1 MNIVE
6 KTYKWA
12 KPLSKRGTTDL
23 LILHHSGTTT
33 CTPDGIHNSH
43 VGNGWAG
50 IGYHYLVR
58 KDGTIYRGR
67 PEDTVGAHAYG
78 ANSHSIGVCFEG
90 NYQVEAEMPAAQLA
104 AGQALVADIK
114 RRWGIS
120 KVIGHKDVAGSTTD
134 CPGKY
139 FPFAEMISGKTET
152 ATNNTTKGDIIMVA
166 TQMIGNGDRG
176 NAVRS
181 MQGALIAQGYKCGSY
196 GADGICGA
204 AVGQIAKIA
213 AVGASGVPTAW
224 SPVDMPSGG
233 GGRRNVGKA
242 R

>member
-6 KTYKWA
+6 KAYKWA
-12 KPLSKRGTTDL
+12 MPLSKRATTDL

-33 CTPDGIHNSH
+33 CTPDGVHSSH

-90 NYQVEAEMPAAQLA
+90 NYQAEQSMPAAQLA

-114 RRWGIS
+114 RRWGIT

-139 FPFAEMISGKTET
+139 FPFDAIC
-152 ATNNTTKGDIIMVA
+152 ATDNNTNTEEDIIMVA

-181 MQGALIAQGYKCGSY
+181 MQGALIAQGYNCGSY

-204 AVGQIAKIA
+204 ATVA
-213 AVGASGVPTAW
+213 AIKACQVANGLTADGICGVKTWGALL
-224 SPVDMPSGG
+224 
-233 GGRRNVGKA
+233 KE
-242 R
+242 

>member
-12 KPLSKRGTTDL
+12 MPLSKRSATDL
-23 LILHHSGTTT
+23 LILHHAAAAS
-33 CTPDGIHNSH
+33 CTAEDVHRWH

-58 KDGTIYRGR
+58 KDGTIYHGR

-90 NYQVEAEMPAAQLA
+90 NYQVEPTMPAAQLA
-104 AGQALVADIK
+104 AGQALVTDIK
-114 RRWGIS
+114 RRWGIT

-139 FPFAEMISGKTET
+139 FPFAAIISGTPET
-152 ATNNTTKGDIIMVA
+152 QNNTTEEDIIMVA

-204 AVGQIAKIA
+204 ATVA
-213 AVGASGVPTAW
+213 AIKACQHANGLTADGICGPDTWGALL
-224 SPVDMPSGG
+224 
-233 GGRRNVGKA
+233 KK
-242 R
+242 

>member
-12 KPLSKRGTTDL
+12 MPLSKRNSTDL
-23 LILHHSGTTT
+23 LILHHAAAAS
-33 CTPDGIHNSH
+33 CTAEDVHRWH

-90 NYQVEAEMPAAQLA
+90 NYQVEPTMSAAQLA

-114 RRWGIS
+114 RRWGIT

-134 CPGKY
+134 CPGLN
-139 FPFAEMISGKTET
+139 FPFAAIVSGTPET
-152 ATNNTTKGDIIMVA
+152 QNNNTTEEDIIMVA

-204 AVGQIAKIA
+204 ATVAAIKACQRANGLTADGICGPDTWGALLAK
-213 AVGASGVPTAW
+213 
-224 SPVDMPSGG
+224 
-233 GGRRNVGKA
+233 
-242 R
+242 

>member
-1 MNIVE
+1 MNIIE
-6 KTYKWA
+6 KNYKWA
-12 KPLSKRGTTDL
+12 KPLSKRNSTDL

-33 CTPDGIHNSH
+33 CTPDGVHSAH

-90 NYQVEAEMPAAQLA
+90 NYQVEPTMPAAQLA

-114 RRWGIS
+114 RRWGIT

-139 FPFAEMISGKTET
+139 FPLVAIVSGVSET
-152 ATNNTTKGDIIMVA
+152 QNNNTNTEEDIIMVA

-181 MQGALIAQGYKCGSY
+181 MQGALIAQGYNCGSY

-204 AVGQIAKIA
+204 ATVA
-213 AVGASGVPTAW
+213 AIKACQRANGLTADGICGKDTWGALL
-224 SPVDMPSGG
+224 
-233 GGRRNVGKA
+233 KK
-242 R
+242 

>member
-1 MNIVE
+1 MQIIE
-6 KTYKWA
+6 KTYDWA
-12 KPLSKRGTTDL
+12 QALTPRTKTDM
-23 LILHHSGTTT
+23 IVLHHAAATS
-33 CTPDGIHNSH
+33 CSADDIHRWH
-43 VGNGWAG
+43 LHNGWAG

-90 NYQVEAEMPAAQLA
+90 NYQVEAEMPVAQLT

-114 RRWGIS
+114 RRWGIT

-139 FPFAEMISGKTET
+139 FPLAEMISGKTKT
-152 ATNNTTKGDIIMVA
+152 QNNNTTEEDIIMVA

-204 AVGQIAKIA
+204 ATVA
-213 AVGASGVPTAW
+213 AIKACQRANGLTADGICGPDTWGALL
-224 SPVDMPSGG
+224 
-233 GGRRNVGKA
+233 KK
-242 R
+242 

>member
-1 MNIVE
+1 MNIIE
-6 KTYKWA
+6 KNYKWA

-23 LILHHSGTTT
+23 LILHHAAAAS
-33 CTPDGIHNSH
+33 CTAEDVHRWH

-90 NYQVEAEMPAAQLA
+90 NYQVEQSMPAAQLA
-104 AGQALVADIK
+104 AGRALVADIK
-114 RRWGIS
+114 RRWGIT

-139 FPFAEMISGKTET
+139 FPFAAIVSGVPET
-152 ATNNTTKGDIIMVA
+152 QNNTTEEDIIMVA

-181 MQGALIAQGYKCGSY
+181 MQGALIAQGYNCGSY

-204 AVGQIAKIA
+204 ATVA
-213 AVGASGVPTAW
+213 AIKACQAANGLAADGICGVKTWGALL
-224 SPVDMPSGG
+224 
-233 GGRRNVGKA
+233 KK
-242 R
+242 

>member
-1 MNIVE
+1 MMNIIE

-12 KPLSKRGTTDL
+12 KPLSKRSATDL
-23 LILHHSGTTT
+23 LILHHAAATS
-33 CTPDGIHNSH
+33 CTAEDVHRWH

-90 NYQVEAEMPAAQLA
+90 NYEVEQSMPAAQLA
-104 AGQALVADIK
+104 AGQTLVADIK
-114 RRWGIS
+114 RRWGIT

-152 ATNNTTKGDIIMVA
+152 ATNNTTEEDIIMVA

-181 MQGALIAQGYKCGSY
+181 MQGALIAQGYNCGSY

-204 AVGQIAKIA
+204 ATVA
-213 AVGASGVPTAW
+213 AIKACQRANGLTADGICGPDTWGALL
-224 SPVDMPSGG
+224 
-233 GGRRNVGKA
+233 KK
-242 R
+242 

>member
-1 MNIVE
+1 MNIIE
-6 KTYKWA
+6 KNYKWA
-12 KPLSKRGTTDL
+12 MPLSKRATTDL
-23 LILHHSGTTT
+23 LILHHAAAAS
-33 CTPDGIHNSH
+33 CTAEDVHRWH

-90 NYQVEAEMPAAQLA
+90 NYEVEAEMPAAQLA

-114 RRWGIS
+114 RRWGIT

-139 FPFAEMISGKTET
+139 FPLAAIVSGSPET
-152 ATNNTTKGDIIMVA
+152 QNNTTKGDIIMVA
-166 TQMIGNGDRG
+166 TQMIGSGDRG

-204 AVGQIAKIA
+204 ATVAAIKACQAANGLTADGICGPDTWGALLAK
-213 AVGASGVPTAW
+213 
-224 SPVDMPSGG
+224 
-233 GGRRNVGKA
+233 
-242 R
+242 

>member
-12 KPLSKRGTTDL
+12 KPLSKRNSTDL

-50 IGYHYLVR
+50 IGSHYLVR
-58 KDGTIYRGR
+58 KDGTIFRGR

-78 ANSHSIGVCFEG
+78 ANNHSIGVCFEG
-90 NYQVEAEMPAAQLA
+90 NYQLEAEMPAAQLA

-114 RRWGIS
+114 RRWGIT

-139 FPFAEMISGKTET
+139 FPLAEMISGKTET
-152 ATNNTTKGDIIMVA
+152 ATNNTTKEDIIMVA
-166 TQMIGNGDRG
+166 TQMIDSGDRG
-176 NAVRS
+176 NAVKS
-181 MQGALIAQGYKCGSY
+181 MQGALIAQGYPCGSY

-204 AVGQIAKIA
+204 ATVSAIRAFQTANGLTADGICGPDTWGALLAK
-213 AVGASGVPTAW
+213 
-224 SPVDMPSGG
+224 
-233 GGRRNVGKA
+233 
-242 R
+242 

>member
-12 KPLSKRGTTDL
+12 KPLGKRGTTDL
-23 LILHHSGTTT
+23 LILHHAAATS
-33 CTPDGIHNSH
+33 CTAEDVHLWH

-90 NYQVEAEMPAAQLA
+90 NYQVEQSMPAAQLA

-114 RRWGIS
+114 RRWGIT

-139 FPFAEMISGKTET
+139 FPFAAIVSGTPENQ
-152 ATNNTTKGDIIMVA
+152 NNTTKEDIIMVA

-204 AVGQIAKIA
+204 ATVA
-213 AVGASGVPTAW
+213 AIKACQRANGLAADGICGPDTWGALL
-224 SPVDMPSGG
+224 
-233 GGRRNVGKA
+233 KK
-242 R
+242 

>member
-1 MNIVE
+1 MNIIE
-6 KTYKWA
+6 KTYNWA
-12 KPLSKRGTTDL
+12 KPLSKRNATDL

-90 NYQVEAEMPAAQLA
+90 NYQVDSMPSAQLV
-104 AGQALVADIK
+104 AGQKLVSGIK
-114 RRWGIS
+114 QRWGIS
-120 KVIGHKDVAGSTTD
+120 KVIGHKDVTGSTTD
-134 CPGKY
+134 CPGLN
-139 FPFAEMISGKTET
+139 FPFAAIVSGMPET
-152 ATNNTTKGDIIMVA
+152 PTNTTTKEDIIMVA

-181 MQGALIAQGYKCGSY
+181 MQGALIAQGYSCGSY

-204 AVGQIAKIA
+204 ATVAAIRACQTANGLTADGICGPDTWGALLAK
-213 AVGASGVPTAW
+213 
-224 SPVDMPSGG
+224 
-233 GGRRNVGKA
+233 
-242 R
+242 

>member
-1 MNIVE
+1 MNIIE

-12 KPLSKRGTTDL
+12 KPLSKRATTDL
-23 LILHHSGTTT
+23 LILHHAAAAS
-33 CTPDGIHNSH
+33 CTAEDVHRWH

-90 NYQVEAEMPAAQLA
+90 NYQVEQTMPASQLA

-114 RRWGIS
+114 RRWGIT

-139 FPFAEMISGKTET
+139 FPLAAIASGVPE
-152 ATNNTTKGDIIMVA
+152 AQNNTTKEDIIMVA

-181 MQGALIAQGYKCGSY
+181 MQGALIAQGYPCGSY

-204 AVGQIAKIA
+204 ATVAAIKACQRANGLTADGICGPDTWGALLAK
-213 AVGASGVPTAW
+213 
-224 SPVDMPSGG
+224 
-233 GGRRNVGKA
+233 
-242 R
+242 

>member
-1 MNIVE
+1 MHIIE

-12 KPLSKRGTTDL
+12 MPLSKRGTTDL
-23 LILHHSGTTT
+23 LILHHAAAKS
-33 CTPDGIHNSH
+33 CTADDVHRWHLS
-43 VGNGWAG
+43 NGWAG
-50 IGYHYLVR
+50 IGYHYFVR

-90 NYQVEAEMPAAQLA
+90 NYQVEPTMPAAQLA

-114 RRWGIS
+114 RRWGIT

-139 FPFAEMISGKTET
+139 FPVAEMISGKTET
-152 ATNNTTKGDIIMVA
+152 TTNNTTEEDIIMVA

-181 MQGALIAQGYKCGSY
+181 MQGALIAQGYSCGSY

-204 AVGQIAKIA
+204 ATVA
-213 AVGASGVPTAW
+213 AIRACQAANGLAADGICGKDTWGALL
-224 SPVDMPSGG
+224 
-233 GGRRNVGKA
+233 KK
-242 R
+242 

>member
-6 KTYKWA
+6 KTYEWA
-12 KPLSKRGTTDL
+12 KPLSKRKTTDV
-23 LILHHSGTTT
+23 LILHHAGVTSAS
-33 CTPDGIHNSH
+33 PDSIHRSH
-43 VGNGWAG
+43 IANGWAG
-50 IGYHYLVR
+50 IGYHYYIR

-90 NYQVEAEMPAAQLA
+90 NYEVEPSMPSAQLA

-120 KVIGHKDVAGSTTD
+120 KVIGHREVAGATTD

-139 FPFAEMISGKTET
+139 FPFSNIASGTTET
-152 ATNNTTKGDIIMVA
+152 VNTTSKEDKIMVE
-166 TQMIGNGDRG
+166 TVMIGNGDRG

-181 MQGALIAQGYKCGSY
+181 MQGALIAQGYKCGSC

-204 AVGQIAKIA
+204 ATVAAIKACQHANGLTADGICGPDTWGALLAK
-213 AVGASGVPTAW
+213 
-224 SPVDMPSGG
+224 
-233 GGRRNVGKA
+233 
-242 R
+242 

>member
-1 MNIVE
+1 MTIID
-6 KTYKWA
+6 KTYEWA
-12 KPLSKRGTTDL
+12 KPLSRRSTTDV
-23 LILHHSGTTT
+23 LILHHAGVASAS
-33 CTPDGIHNSH
+33 PDSIHRTH
-43 VGNGWAG
+43 IGNGWAG
-50 IGYHYLVR
+50 IGYHYYIR

-90 NYQVEAEMPAAQLA
+90 NYEVETSMPAAQLA

-120 KVIGHKDVAGSTTD
+120 KVIGHRDVAGATTD

-139 FPFAEMISGKTET
+139 FPLAEMISGKTET
-152 ATNNTTKGDIIMVA
+152 ATNNTTKEDIIMVA

-181 MQGALIAQGYKCGSY
+181 MQGALIAQGYPCGSY

-204 AVGQIAKIA
+204 ATVA
-213 AVGASGVPTAW
+213 AIKACQRANGLTADGICGPDTWGALL
-224 SPVDMPSGG
+224 
-233 GGRRNVGKA
+233 KK
-242 R
+242 

>member
-1 MNIVE
+1 MNIIE

-12 KPLSKRGTTDL
+12 KPLSKRSTTDL

-33 CTPDGIHNSH
+33 CTPDGIHSSH

-90 NYQVEAEMPAAQLA
+90 NYQVDPTMPAAQLA

-114 RRWGIS
+114 RRWGIT

-139 FPFAEMISGKTET
+139 FPFAEMISVKTET
-152 ATNNTTKGDIIMVA
+152 PNNTTKEETIMVE
-166 TQMIGNGDRG
+166 TIMIGSGDSG
-176 NAVRS
+176 NAVKS

-204 AVGQIAKIA
+204 ATVAAIKACQAAHGLTADGICGPDTWGALLAK
-213 AVGASGVPTAW
+213 
-224 SPVDMPSGG
+224 
-233 GGRRNVGKA
+233 
-242 R
+242 

>member
-1 MNIVE
+1 MNIIE
-6 KTYKWA
+6 KDYNWA
-12 KPLSKRGTTDL
+12 HELSARQVTNL
-23 LILHHSGTTT
+23 IILHHAAAKS
-33 CTPDGIHNSH
+33 CTAEDVHRWH

-90 NYQVEAEMPAAQLA
+90 NYQVEQTMPAAQLA

-114 RRWGIS
+114 RRWGIT

-139 FPFAEMISGKTET
+139 FPFAAIVSGAPET
-152 ATNNTTKGDIIMVA
+152 QNNTTKEDIIMVA
-166 TQMIGNGDRG
+166 TQMIGSGDRG

-181 MQGALIAQGYKCGSY
+181 MQGALIAQGYNCGSY

-204 AVGQIAKIA
+204 ATVA
-213 AVGASGVPTAW
+213 AIKACQHANGLAADGICGPDTWGALL
-224 SPVDMPSGG
+224 
-233 GGRRNVGKA
+233 KK
-242 R
+242 

>member
-1 MNIVE
+1 MHIIE
-6 KTYKWA
+6 KTYNWA

-23 LILHHSGTTT
+23 LILHHAAAAS
-33 CTPDGIHNSH
+33 CTAEDVHRWH
-43 VGNGWAG
+43 LGNGWAG

-90 NYQVEAEMPAAQLA
+90 NYEVEQNMPAAQLA

-114 RRWGIS
+114 RRWGITN
-120 KVIGHKDVAGSTTD
+120 VIGHKDVAGSTTD

-139 FPFAEMISGKTET
+139 FPFAAIISGTPET
-152 ATNNTTKGDIIMVA
+152 QNNTTEEDIIMVA

-181 MQGALIAQGYKCGSY
+181 MQGALIAQGYPCGSY

-204 AVGQIAKIA
+204 ATVAAIKACQAANGLTADGICGPDTWGVLLAK
-213 AVGASGVPTAW
+213 
-224 SPVDMPSGG
+224 
-233 GGRRNVGKA
+233 
-242 R
+242 

>member
-1 MNIVE
+1 MTIIE

-12 KPLSKRGTTDL
+12 KPLSKRSTTDL

-33 CTPDGIHNSH
+33 CTPDGVHSSH

-90 NYQVEAEMPAAQLA
+90 NYQEETDMPAAQLA

-114 RRWGIS
+114 RRWGIT
-120 KVIGHKDVAGSTTD
+120 KVIGHKDVSGSTTD

-139 FPFAEMISGKTET
+139 FPFAEMISGKAET
-152 ATNNTTKGDIIMVA
+152 TTNTTTKEETIMVE
-166 TQMIGNGDRG
+166 TIMIGNGDRG

-204 AVGQIAKIA
+204 ATVA
-213 AVGASGVPTAW
+213 AIKACQAANGLTADGICGPDTWGALL
-224 SPVDMPSGG
+224 
-233 GGRRNVGKA
+233 KK
-242 R
+242 

>member
-1 MNIVE
+1 MTIID
-6 KTYKWA
+6 KTYEWA
-12 KPLSKRGTTDL
+12 KPLSRRSTTDV
-23 LILHHSGTTT
+23 LILHHAGVASAS
-33 CTPDGIHNSH
+33 PDSIHRTH
-43 VGNGWAG
+43 IGNGWAG
-50 IGYHYLVR
+50 IGYHYYIR

-90 NYQVEAEMPAAQLA
+90 NYQVEPTMPAAQLA

-120 KVIGHKDVAGSTTD
+120 KVIGHKNVAGSTTD
-134 CPGKY
+134 CPGLN
-139 FPFAEMISGKTET
+139 FPFAAIVSGTPEVQNK
-152 ATNNTTKGDIIMVA
+152 NTTKEETIMVE
-166 TQMIGNGDRG
+166 TIMIGSGDRG

-204 AVGQIAKIA
+204 ATVA
-213 AVGASGVPTAW
+213 AIKACQRANGLTADGICGPDTWGALL
-224 SPVDMPSGG
+224 
-233 GGRRNVGKA
+233 KK
-242 R
+242 

>member
-1 MNIVE
+1 MDIIE

-12 KPLSKRGTTDL
+12 KPLSKRSATDL
-23 LILHHSGTTT
+23 LILHHAGVASAS
-33 CTPDGIHNSH
+33 PDSIHRTH

-50 IGYHYLVR
+50 IGYHYYIR

-90 NYQVEAEMPAAQLA
+90 NYQVEQTMPAAQLA

-139 FPFAEMISGKTET
+139 FPFAAIVSGAAETQNKTIEE
-152 ATNNTTKGDIIMVA
+152 DIIMVA

-204 AVGQIAKIA
+204 ATVAAIKACQRANGLTADGICGPDTWGALLAK
-213 AVGASGVPTAW
+213 
-224 SPVDMPSGG
+224 
-233 GGRRNVGKA
+233 
-242 R
+242 

>member
-12 KPLSKRGTTDL
+12 KPLSKRNSTDL

-33 CTPDGIHNSH
+33 CTPDGVHSAH

-78 ANSHSIGVCFEG
+78 ANSHSIGICFEG
-90 NYQVEAEMPAAQLA
+90 NYQVEQSMPAAQLA

-114 RRWGIS
+114 RRWGIT
-120 KVIGHKDVAGSTTD
+120 KVIGHKDVTGSTTD

-139 FPFAEMISGKTET
+139 FPFAEMISGAQKTPT
-152 ATNNTTKGDIIMVA
+152 NTTTKEEKIMVE
-166 TQMIGNGDRG
+166 TIMIGNGDRG

-181 MQGALIAQGYKCGSY
+181 MQGALIAQGYSCGSY

-204 AVGQIAKIA
+204 ATVAAIKACQAANGLKADGICGPDTWGALLAK
-213 AVGASGVPTAW
+213 
-224 SPVDMPSGG
+224 
-233 GGRRNVGKA
+233 
-242 R
+242 

>member
-1 MNIVE
+1 MNIIE

-12 KPLSKRGTTDL
+12 KPLGKRNSTDL
-23 LILHHSGTTT
+23 LILHHAAAAS
-33 CTPDGIHNSH
+33 CTAEDVHRWH

-90 NYQVEAEMPAAQLA
+90 NYQVEQTMPAAQLA

-114 RRWGIS
+114 RRWGIT

-139 FPFAEMISGKTET
+139 FPFAAIVSGAPET
-152 ATNNTTKGDIIMVA
+152 QNNTTEEDIIMVA
-166 TQMIGNGDRG
+166 TQMIGSGDRG

-196 GADGICGA
+196 GADGICGPDTW
-204 AVGQIAKIA
+204 
-213 AVGASGVPTAW
+213 GALL
-224 SPVDMPSGG
+224 
-233 GGRRNVGKA
+233 KK
-242 R
+242 

>member
-1 MNIVE
+1 MNIIE

-12 KPLSKRGTTDL
+12 KPLSKRSTTDL

-33 CTPDGIHNSH
+33 CTPDGVHSSH
-43 VGNGWAG
+43 VSNGWAG

-90 NYQVEAEMPAAQLA
+90 NYQVEPTMPAAQLA

-114 RRWGIS
+114 RRWGIT

-139 FPFAEMISGKTET
+139 FPFAEMIAGKTEIT
-152 ATNNTTKGDIIMVA
+152 NTTTKEETVMVE
-166 TQMIGNGDRG
+166 TIMIGNGDRG

-204 AVGQIAKIA
+204 ATVA
-213 AVGASGVPTAW
+213 AIKACQAANGLTADGICGPDTWGALL
-224 SPVDMPSGG
+224 
-233 GGRRNVGKA
+233 KK
-242 R
+242 

>member
-12 KPLSKRGTTDL
+12 KLLSKRNSTDL

-78 ANSHSIGVCFEG
+78 ANNHSIGVCFEG
-90 NYQVEAEMPAAQLA
+90 NYQLEAEMPAAQLA

-114 RRWGIS
+114 RRWGIT

-139 FPFAEMISGKTET
+139 FPLAEMISGKTET
-152 ATNNTTKGDIIMVA
+152 ATNNTTKEDIIMVA
-166 TQMIGNGDRG
+166 TQMIGSGDRG
-176 NAVRS
+176 NAVKS
-181 MQGALIAQGYKCGSY
+181 MQGALIAQGYPCGSY

-204 AVGQIAKIA
+204 ATVSAIRAFQTANGLTADGICGPDTWGALLAK
-213 AVGASGVPTAW
+213 
-224 SPVDMPSGG
+224 
-233 GGRRNVGKA
+233 
-242 R
+242 

>member
-6 KTYKWA
+6 KTYKWT
-12 KPLSKRGTTDL
+12 KPLSKRATTDL
-23 LILHHSGTTT
+23 LILHHAEAAS
-33 CTPDGIHNSH
+33 CTAEDVHRWH

-90 NYQVEAEMPAAQLA
+90 NYQVEQTMPAAQLA

-114 RRWGIS
+114 RRWGIA

-139 FPFAEMISGKTET
+139 FPLEAIVSGVPEDQ
-152 ATNNTTKGDIIMVA
+152 NNTTKEDIIMVA

-204 AVGQIAKIA
+204 ATVAAIKACQRANGLTEDGICGKDTWGALLAK
-213 AVGASGVPTAW
+213 
-224 SPVDMPSGG
+224 
-233 GGRRNVGKA
+233 
-242 R
+242 

>member
-1 MNIVE
+1 MNIIE

-12 KPLSKRGTTDL
+12 KPLSKRNSTDL

-58 KDGTIYRGR
+58 KDGTIYRGC

-90 NYQVEAEMPAAQLA
+90 NYQVDSMPSAQLV
-104 AGQALVADIK
+104 AGQKLVSGIK
-114 RRWGIS
+114 QRWGIS
-120 KVIGHKDVAGSTTD
+120 KVIGHKDVTGSTTD
-134 CPGKY
+134 CPGLN
-139 FPFAEMISGKTET
+139 FPFAAIVSGMPET
-152 ATNNTTKGDIIMVA
+152 PTNTTTKEDIIMVA

-181 MQGALIAQGYKCGSY
+181 MQGALIAQGYSCGSY

-204 AVGQIAKIA
+204 ATVAAIKACQRANGLKADGICGPDTWGALLAK
-213 AVGASGVPTAW
+213 
-224 SPVDMPSGG
+224 
-233 GGRRNVGKA
+233 
-242 R
+242 

>member
-1 MNIVE
+1 MVIVE

-12 KPLSKRGTTDL
+12 KPLNKRSATDL
-23 LILHHSGTTT
+23 LVLHHSGTTT
-33 CTPDGIHNSH
+33 CTPDGVHSAHIN
-43 VGNGWAG
+43 NGWAG

-78 ANSHSIGVCFEG
+78 ANSHSICVCFEG
-90 NYQVEAEMPAAQLA
+90 NYEVEPTMPAAQLA

-114 RRWGIS
+114 QRWGIS

-152 ATNNTTKGDIIMVA
+152 TNTTAEEETIMVE
-166 TQMIGNGDRG
+166 TIMIGNGDRG

-181 MQGALIAQGYKCGSY
+181 LQGALIAQGYKCGSY

-204 AVGQIAKIA
+204 ATVAAIKACQAANGLTVDGICGPDTWGALLAK
-213 AVGASGVPTAW
+213 
-224 SPVDMPSGG
+224 
-233 GGRRNVGKA
+233 
-242 R
+242 

>member
-1 MNIVE
+1 MNIAE

-12 KPLSKRGTTDL
+12 KPLSKRNSTDL

-33 CTPDGIHNSH
+33 CTPDGVHSAH

-90 NYQVEAEMPAAQLA
+90 NYEVEQSMPAAQLA

-114 RRWGIS
+114 RRWSIT

-139 FPFAEMISGKTET
+139 FPLDSIVSGTTET
-152 ATNNTTKGDIIMVA
+152 VATTSKEDKIMVE
-166 TQMIGNGDRG
+166 TVMIGNGDRG
-176 NAVRS
+176 NAVKS
-181 MQGALIAQGYKCGSY
+181 MQGALIAQGYSCGSC

-204 AVGQIAKIA
+204 GTVAAIKACQRANGLTADGICGPDTWGALLAK
-213 AVGASGVPTAW
+213 
-224 SPVDMPSGG
+224 
-233 GGRRNVGKA
+233 
-242 R
+242 

>member
-1 MNIVE
+1 MHIIE
-6 KTYKWA
+6 KTYNWA
-12 KPLSKRGTTDL
+12 KPLNKRGTTDL
-23 LILHHSGTTT
+23 LILHHSGTIT
-33 CTPDGIHNSH
+33 CTPNGVHSSH
-43 VGNGWAG
+43 INNGWAG

-90 NYQVEAEMPAAQLA
+90 NYEVEQNMPAAQLV

-114 RRWGIS
+114 RRWGIT
-120 KVIGHKDVAGSTTD
+120 KVIGHKDVAGATTD

-139 FPFAEMISGKTET
+139 FPLAVIISDKEI
-152 ATNNTTKGDIIMVA
+152 NTKEDTIMVT

-196 GADGICGA
+196 GADGICGEATVA
-204 AVGQIAKIA
+204 AIKACQRANGLA
-213 AVGASGVPTAW
+213 ADGICGPDTWGVLLKP
-224 SPVDMPSGG
+224 
-233 GGRRNVGKA
+233 
-242 R
+242 

>member
-1 MNIVE
+1 MNIIE

-12 KPLSKRGTTDL
+12 MPLGKRSTTDL

-33 CTPDGIHNSH
+33 CTPDGVHSSH
-43 VGNGWAG
+43 IGNGWAG

-78 ANSHSIGVCFEG
+78 ANSHSIGICFEG
-90 NYQVEAEMPAAQLA
+90 NYEVEQSMSSAQLA

-114 RRWGIS
+114 RRWSIT

-139 FPFAEMISGKTET
+139 FPFAEMISETET
-152 ATNNTTKGDIIMVA
+152 ATNNTTEEDIIMVA

-181 MQGALIAQGYKCGSY
+181 MQGALIAQGYNCGSY

-204 AVGQIAKIA
+204 ATVAAIKACQRANDLTADGICGPDTWGVLLAK
-213 AVGASGVPTAW
+213 
-224 SPVDMPSGG
+224 
-233 GGRRNVGKA
+233 
-242 R
+242 